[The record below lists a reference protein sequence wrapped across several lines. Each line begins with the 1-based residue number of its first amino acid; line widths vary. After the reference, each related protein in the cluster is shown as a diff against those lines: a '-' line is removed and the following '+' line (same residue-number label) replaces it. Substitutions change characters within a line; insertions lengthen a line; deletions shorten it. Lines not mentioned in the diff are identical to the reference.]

1 MVLYCCIPY
10 LDCGSSLR
18 PTIFSYTSYTLILF
32 KTFRYGTVLQNARI
46 FFQIVFLDFLIL
58 PVFFTLYF
66 NYLTILIWY
75 LVAKF
80 SFLLNMSVSA
90 RRFILQACQKP
101 GTYVHRVNIIKSPRS
116 PIKSV
121 RLPQKSMKRYFV
133 RNSFS
138 ETDFS
143 SYVRMYVGIIE
154 FSSCRIGTQMR
165 TYSQNTGG
173 NFLF

>member
-58 PVFFTLYF
+58 PVFFTIYF

-101 GTYVHRVNIIKSPRS
+101 GTYVHTQSKYYKITTKSDKVCTS
-116 PIKSV
+116 SSEIYEKIFCKE
-121 RLPQKSMKRYFV
+121 QFF
-133 RNSFS
+133 RN
-138 ETDFS
+138 
-143 SYVRMYVGIIE
+143 
-154 FSSCRIGTQMR
+154 
-165 TYSQNTGG
+165 
-173 NFLF
+173 